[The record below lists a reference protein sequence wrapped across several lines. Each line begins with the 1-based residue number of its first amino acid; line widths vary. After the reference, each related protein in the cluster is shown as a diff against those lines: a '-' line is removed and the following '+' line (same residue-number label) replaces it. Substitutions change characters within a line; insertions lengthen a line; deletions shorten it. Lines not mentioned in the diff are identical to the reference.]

1 MIQNSNIRI
10 LTYIFKIDVGFW
22 DKNTIF
28 FDFYVL

>member
-1 MIQNSNIRI
+1 MILEFKHSYF
-10 LTYIFKIDVGFW
+10 TYIFKINVGFW